1 MINIWKFGVSDHEQF
16 EKLVQP
22 HIKRLYTLAYRF
34 TGQRDDAEDLV
45 QDVLLKIYPRLE
57 EIQSIE
63 RLGPWLARVLYRQF
77 VDKWRSKDRSIVQL
91 VADEAELESVDDEVQ
106 GPAGKLDLTI
116 LQNKLQYSL
125 NQLNEEQRHLVIMH
139 DVEGYTLQEIHNL
152 HDISIGTLK
161 SRLNRART
169 RLRELLKNME
179 PFESAK
185 RVNSNRTK

>member
-1 MINIWKFGVSDHEQF
+1 MIKIWKFRDSDHEQF

-63 RLGPWLARVLYRQF
+63 RLGRGWRGVLYRQF

-91 VADEAELESVDDEVQ
+91 VADEADLESVDDEVQ
-106 GPAGKLDLTI
+106 GPAGNAADPA
-116 LQNKLQYSL
+116 NYEVDS
-125 NQLNEEQRHLVIMH
+125 
-139 DVEGYTLQEIHNL
+139 
-152 HDISIGTLK
+152 GTLT
-161 SRLNRART
+161 LDGIVIEEAIGVT
-169 RLRELLKNME
+169 GFPT
-179 PFESAK
+179 PFGSAPPDFTAQTV
-185 RVNSNRTK
+185 VNYKIGFCNAVEN

>member
-1 MINIWKFGVSDHEQF
+1 MAMIKIWKFGASAHDEF
-16 EKLVQP
+16 ENLVQP
-22 HIKRLYTLAYRF
+22 HLKRLYTLAYRF

-45 QDVLLKIYPRLE
+45 QDVLLKIYPRLVE
-57 EIQSIE
+57 MQSIE

-77 VDKWRSKDRSIVQL
+77 VDKWRSNERSIVQL
-91 VADEAELESVDDEVQ
+91 VTDETELEPVEDDVQ
-106 GPAGKLDLTI
+106 GPASKLDLDI
-116 LQNKLQYSL
+116 LHNRLQYSL
-125 NQLNEEQRHLVIMH
+125 NQLNEKQRDLVIMH

-179 PFESAK
+179 PFEYVK
-185 RVNSNRTK
+185 RVSK